1 MRNDSFPSLC
11 AAIPQI
17 WYNSLV
23 LRGLATAVMAV
34 VLLNGQERV
43 TTQTERSVETSKNQ
57 GERHVLR
64 GTRLADQFSWAC
76 PFASMFS
83 PRALDGLNGEQ
94 G

>member
-1 MRNDSFPSLC
+1 MRNDIFSDSC
-11 AAIPQI
+11 AVIQQF

-23 LRGLATAVMAV
+23 LRGVAMAVMAV
-34 VLLNGQERV
+34 VTLSGQERV
-43 TTQTERSVETSKNQ
+43 TTQTERSVETSKIH

-64 GTRLADQFSWAC
+64 GVRLADQFSRAC

-83 PRALDGLNGEQ
+83 PRALDGLNGER